1 MANGG
6 YTTMNSTYKIL
17 TDSSCDM
24 PVALVQELGLDVVP
38 LSVQYQGQDYDNYP
52 NGDSRNKLNMTDFY
66 NGLRNGTLTST
77 TAANPEKWSAAMEP
91 VLAQGLDLLVLAFS
105 SGLSATYTSAVLA
118 AGELAER
125 YPDRKIRVVDT
136 LCASMGQGLLVYL
149 AAQLQKEGQTLE
161 QVAGWAEENKLHLC
175 HWFTVD
181 DLMFLKRGGRV
192 SAATAVMG
200 TMLKIKP
207 VMHVDD
213 EGHLINVSKARGRR
227 ASIDAMAAKIGETG
241 IDPQNQVI
249 FISHGDC
256 MEDAKYLEKVVR
268 ETYHPKD
275 VVISYVGPVIGSHS
289 GPGTLALFFLGTKR

>member
-1 MANGG
+1 
-6 YTTMNSTYKIL
+6 MNSTYKIL

-66 NGLRNGTLTST
+66 NGLRNGALTST

-161 QVAGWAEENKLHLC
+161 QYLSDEVFASAKGSTMQPDAADVAGFDAYTARFASALPVQRAACEHL
-175 HWFTVD
+175 
-181 DLMFLKRGGRV
+181 K
-192 SAATAVMG
+192 
-200 TMLKIKP
+200 
-207 VMHVDD
+207 
-213 EGHLINVSKARGRR
+213 
-227 ASIDAMAAKIGETG
+227 
-241 IDPQNQVI
+241 
-249 FISHGDC
+249 
-256 MEDAKYLEKVVR
+256 
-268 ETYHPKD
+268 
-275 VVISYVGPVIGSHS
+275 
-289 GPGTLALFFLGTKR
+289 